1 MVRKNYVALVI
12 DGLNLS
18 SRKRS
23 HSTQSDS
30 EWIEKNILILPQIH
44 SGILK
49 LKCEYPQAPSMFTSE
64 KFDFGFLRATRK
76 QEEKLN
82 ELLFLGNDGNSFQLR
97 WFQNYE
103 SSLHSWIS
111 SSQFPV
117 LSFLFYLLKQKPMTI
132 KAGETYLIIYANP
145 LCFQRYMCTFL
156 LNQVQPLLVEGKL
169 KTD

>member
-12 DGLNLS
+12 NGMNLS

-64 KFDFGFLRATRK
+64 KFNFGFLRATRK
-76 QEEKLN
+76 QEEK
-82 ELLFLGNDGNSFQLR
+82 
-97 WFQNYE
+97 
-103 SSLHSWIS
+103 SSLFSTLHVYIFAEPSTTFTDRRKSKNQLIS
-111 SSQFPV
+111 HV
-117 LSFLFYLLKQKPMTI
+117 LATLLH
-132 KAGETYLIIYANP
+132 
-145 LCFQRYMCTFL
+145 R
-156 LNQVQPLLVEGKL
+156 
-169 KTD
+169 